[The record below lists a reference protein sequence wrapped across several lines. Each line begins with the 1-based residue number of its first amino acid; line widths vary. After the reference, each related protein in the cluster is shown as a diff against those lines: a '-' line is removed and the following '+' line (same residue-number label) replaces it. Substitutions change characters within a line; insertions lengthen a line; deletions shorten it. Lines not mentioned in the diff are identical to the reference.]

1 MKHIGIFQIYN
12 KKVYIDIEENKLVG
26 YYYFNEQKK
35 YLSINEILGLVEELF
50 NITNLQFLKEEKG
63 YKVFKDKDTD
73 FLRFFKDDK
82 EDYLKFF
89 LENGHLALLYS
100 KAENKRADSYHSKFF
115 RNKKTSNTFILSIS
129 FMAVITVL
137 SANINTIV
145 PIINQEI
152 EIKKYSSEQIFED
165 AIYSSNKLSL
175 DDKQLLQNDELFEKI
190 SQVKIDYDRVISL
203 EEKLDNIYI
212 EEYTEEE
219 KAAEQ
224 KKIDEGEAY
233 TEGYYDPLVPNRL
246 KIMDLK
252 DEDTKAHEFIHLLHE
267 SNCYHYISEAATE
280 IIKKEYYQ
288 DKLENC
294 ESSYKEEQKRVKVL
308 MEIIG
313 PEVIWDMLF
322 TKNYEEFE
330 DTINSLLSKE
340 EAETFLTF
348 LYESTPHKTEEEQ
361 AKINSTVDNLLGV
374 MYQNKYNDSIKNNE
388 VISLIYDEEEIV
400 IENNRKYFNDA
411 ENKENRNDF
420 RIKTYPS
427 LDSIVEK
434 DDNYEVLVELNYP
447 KEIVSEEEYHE
458 GIHNNIYNDGLNQKV
473 KSEYFK
479 FDRLKDDSPWCNKVD
494 QIFENI
500 ETKEEASFEEL
511 VERGETIPVYYK
523 KVSKEISI
531 KEAEE
536 ILNNSRTDKTDKM
549 LPGWEMEAGEDT
561 NITVNVNNKQDLEDS
576 FTPVYYVL
584 KDGKYKLC
592 LSEEQELYC
601 QPVASEKNITNF
613 LNNML

>member
-12 KKVYIDIEENKLVG
+12 KKIYIDIEENKLVG
-26 YYYFNEQKK
+26 YYYFNEQKE

-100 KAENKRADSYHSKFF
+100 KTENKSADSYHSKFF
-115 RNKKTSNTFILSIS
+115 RNKKTRNTFILSIS
-129 FMAVITVL
+129 FIAVMAAL
-137 SANINTIV
+137 LKNINTII
-145 PIINQEI
+145 PIIQQEI
-152 EIKKYSSEQIFED
+152 EIKKYSSEQIIED

-190 SQVKIDYDRVISL
+190 SQVKIDYDRVVSL

-224 KKIDEGEAY
+224 KKIDEDKAY

-267 SNCYHYISEAATE
+267 SNCYHYISEAVTE

-294 ESSYKEEQKRVKVL
+294 QSSYKEEQKRVKVL

-313 PEVIWDMLF
+313 PEVIWDMLY
-322 TKNYEEFE
+322 TGNYDEFE
-330 DTINSLLSKE
+330 DTIKSLLSKE
-340 EAETFLTF
+340 EAEIFLTS
-348 LYESTPHKTEEEQ
+348 LYDTTPSKTEEEQ
-361 AKINSTVDNLLGV
+361 AKINSTIDNLLGV

-400 IENNRKYFNDA
+400 IENNRRYFNDA

-427 LDSIVEK
+427 LDSIIEK
-434 DDNYEVLVELNYP
+434 EDNYEVLVELNYP
-447 KEIVSEEEYHE
+447 REIISEEEYHE
-458 GIHNNIYNDGLNQKV
+458 GNYNNIHNDGLNQKV
-473 KSEYFK
+473 KSKYFK
-479 FDRLKDDSPWCNKVD
+479 YDRLKDDSPWRNKVD
-494 QIFENI
+494 QIFENV

-511 VERGETIPVYYK
+511 VERGETTTVYYK

-536 ILNNSRTDKTDKM
+536 ILNNSRTDKTDKV
-549 LPGWEMEAGEDT
+549 LPGWDMEVGEDT
-561 NITVNVNNKQDLEDS
+561 SITANIKNNQSTEDS
-576 FTPVYYVL
+576 TPIAWYVL
-584 KDGKYKLC
+584 EEGKYKLC
-592 LSEEQELYC
+592 LFEEQELYC
-601 QPVASEKNITNF
+601 PPVASEKNITNF
-613 LNNML
+613 LNTML